1 MWYHFVGGKGG
12 KEEVSI
18 ILYQNQNYL
27 NREDLL

>member
-1 MWYHFVGGKGG
+1 MWYHFVGGKDG

-27 NREDLL
+27 NGEG